1 MLLNLSQAPCLSRDV
16 NQSRLVS
23 SPSSM
28 LEVDNLQS
36 TIAVPQSTSTTVSH
50 SLSTGTT
57 AVSKSKSP
65 GPGSATKKPDSS
77 CSRKRVSGASQQRSS
92 FPAAKPQSS
101 GSQSREISRSPT
113 TGL

>member
-1 MLLNLSQAPCLSRDV
+1 MLLNLTQAPCLSKDV

-36 TIAVPQSTSTTVSH
+36 TTTVPQSTSTTVPH

-57 AVSKSKSP
+57 AISKSKSP
-65 GPGSATKKPDSS
+65 GPGSATKKPD
-77 CSRKRVSGASQQRSS
+77 CHRSRKGVSGASQQRSS
-92 FPAAKPQSS
+92 FPVAKLQSS
-101 GSQSREISRSPT
+101 GSQPREISRSPT
-113 TGL
+113 AG

>member
-1 MLLNLSQAPCLSRDV
+1 
-16 NQSRLVS
+16 
-23 SPSSM
+23 M
-28 LEVDNLQS
+28 LEVDNLKS
-36 TIAVPQSTSTTVSH
+36 ITAAPQSISTAVSH

-65 GPGSATKKPDSS
+65 GPGSATKKPDSPR
-77 CSRKRVSGASQQRSS
+77 SRKGVSGTSQQRS

-113 TGL
+113 TGESVSVCWEIL

>member
-1 MLLNLSQAPCLSRDV
+1 
-16 NQSRLVS
+16 
-23 SPSSM
+23 M

-36 TIAVPQSTSTTVSH
+36 TTAVPQSTSTAVSH

-65 GPGSATKKPDSS
+65 GPGSGTKKPDSPH
-77 CSRKRVSGASQQRSS
+77 SRKRVSGASQQRSS
-92 FPAAKPQSS
+92 FPSARPQSR

-113 TGL
+113 TG